1 MKKRSFII
9 LGIVA
14 VLLVSAALVTSYIDS
29 ARVRNS
35 VEPKCTIKIV
45 SEDGNKVTYWG
56 LGYKVIRYPSVSP
69 NEPYKNNRGV
79 KYGSW
84 FMNYEPTI
92 EDGIKEEVDL
102 IPMVKVNGVL
112 YLDTGYNNTNIRKC
126 GTPDGE
132 ITSAV
137 KGSEKPSENNQS
149 NFGVGYGYQYGET
162 EGTIELDMN
171 GQWRIFATE
180 EVRQQ
185 IQFPQKSE
193 TAVAEIR
200 DKAKEENL
208 PCDTA
213 LEKFYE
219 DESNE
224 YYFSVIKSQYVV
236 VTYNDGSSEDIVT
249 ALTAGRVA
257 IADLD
262 EFGIEYH
269 TEPKPILQEPP
280 TLYVLAGEIQIEGLM
295 GTSSWIYPDE
305 NGELTGI
312 MGDSQHPLLKKEIT
326 PVLDLVP
333 TYLSAFDPLG
343 ARLQFGVAPNEV
355 MPDEI
360 FVRCWSEDDWENAG
374 AESEDIAV
382 TIDNGNIFI
391 QLKDGN
397 YIYEVVATWNSSD
410 KHRGTVSY
418 SFCTAKPLW
427 KQFPPID

>member
-1 MKKRSFII
+1 MKKKSFII

-14 VLLVSAALVTSYIDS
+14 VLLVSTALVTSYIDS

-45 SEDGNKVTYWG
+45 SADGNKVTYWG

-84 FMNYEPTI
+84 FMNYELPAEKDKTA
-92 EDGIKEEVDL
+92 
-102 IPMVKVNGVL
+102 
-112 YLDTGYNNTNIRKC
+112 
-126 GTPDGE
+126 E
-132 ITSAV
+132 I
-137 KGSEKPSENNQS
+137 G
-149 NFGVGYGYQYGET
+149 
-162 EGTIELDMN
+162 
-171 GQWRIFATE
+171 
-180 EVRQQ
+180 QQ
-185 IQFPQKSE
+185 IQFPEKSD
-193 TAVAEIR
+193 TAVVEIR
-200 DKAKEENL
+200 DRAKEENL

-236 VTYNDGSSEDIVT
+236 VTYNNGSSEDITT
-249 ALTAGRVA
+249 ALTAGRVV

-269 TEPKPILQEPP
+269 TEPKTILQEPP
-280 TLYVLAGEIQIEGLM
+280 TLYVLAGEIQIEGLK

-333 TYLSAFDPLG
+333 TYYSSIDPLC
-343 ARLQFGVAPNEV
+343 ATLQFGAAPNNV
-355 MPDEI
+355 IPDEI
-360 FVRCWSEDDWENAG
+360 FVRCWPEEDWGNSV
-374 AESEDIAV
+374 AESENISV
-382 TIDNGNIFI
+382 NFDNGYIFFH
-391 QLKDGN
+391 LKDGN

-410 KHRGTVSY
+410 KHSGTVSY